1 MLPVVKDCILLLLLF
16 SVLHL
21 TIIPFLCSNLAFS
34 VYFRGSGTSE
44 YPAEQDGLLDL
55 FEEERE
61 EKEESSMRIVI
72 LTAEREGGV
81 SYRQRTILSVLREMS
96 LARETYH
103 QLFVCSADRGDLA
116 DIPRTN
122 TIALLQPC
130 KHHGTEGTGHQVTG

>member
-21 TIIPFLCSNLAFS
+21 TIIPYLCSDLAFS
-34 VYFRGSGTSE
+34 VYFRGTGTSE
-44 YPAEQDGLLDL
+44 FPAEQDELVDSS
-55 FEEERE
+55 EEERE
-61 EKEESSMRIVI
+61 EREEREESRMRIVI

-96 LARETYH
+96 LARDNYH
-103 QLFVCSADRGDLA
+103 QLFVCSADRPDLA

-122 TIALLQPC
+122 HIALLQPC
-130 KHHGTEGTGHQVTG
+130 KHHGFG

>member
-21 TIIPFLCSNLAFS
+21 TIIPFLCSDLAFS

-44 YPAEQDGLLDL
+44 IPAELDGLVD
-55 FEEERE
+55 FSEEERE
-61 EKEESSMRIVI
+61 ESRMRIVI

-96 LARETYH
+96 LARDNYH
-103 QLFVCSADRGDLA
+103 QLFVCSADRRDLA

-122 TIALLQPC
+122 HIALLQPC
-130 KHHGTEGTGHQVTG
+130 KHHGFG